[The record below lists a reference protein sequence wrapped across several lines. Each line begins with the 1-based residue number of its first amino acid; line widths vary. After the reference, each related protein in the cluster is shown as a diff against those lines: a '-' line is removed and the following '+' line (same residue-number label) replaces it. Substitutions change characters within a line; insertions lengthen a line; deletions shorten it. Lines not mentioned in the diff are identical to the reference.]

1 MKKSRLDAL
10 LDSAFG
16 IRPGEGRRALLMFAL
31 LLVVVSAVIVGR
43 TVRDAL
49 VLARYPIDQLP
60 LMYVG
65 VALCVSVAAY
75 GYSRVADKRRRDTTL
90 KASLGLAVAAY
101 TGAWALLYTEQ
112 AGSWMYPTLYMLV
125 EIVAMLSVVQF
136 WTFANDIYS
145 AREAKRLFGFIGAGG
160 VLASIL
166 IGFFVGS
173 FAKVVGPGNLLLL
186 AAGLLTA
193 GVLCV
198 VQIAK
203 GATIEL
209 DGLMKRPRGPRFGI
223 ASESGRILHSR
234 HLQIIAGM
242 VIITILTVT
251 LVDYQFKRLAYE
263 HFSGDEHRMASFFGF
278 FYAATG
284 LLSTVIQFVI
294 TGRILRQ
301 AGIVLAL
308 LVLPVTLLGGVV
320 SLLMVPMIPAIVAAT
335 LTKGAENTFR
345 YTINDATMQL
355 LYVPVPTHQRG
366 RAKAFIDG
374 ILKPIAIGLSG
385 LLILGLSRVF
395 GEERVAMDLAF
406 IDLALLTGWLVLVF
420 SIRSEYVR
428 SLLETLRSRRLNVD
442 GSWMLSTDDTTKK
455 ALKSAL
461 ASSSEADVIHALE
474 LVKGMD
480 MDLGEHVPN
489 LLDHPSET
497 VRTTTLRLLERKPD
511 LRKLRMIES
520 RLHDPSDE
528 VRAAAVAAYCA
539 ISGAQSL
546 RAVLPSLDDPSASVR
561 AAAVAGLVRYAGIDG
576 VLAAAET
583 LKKLFLAPEPRTRAV
598 GARVLADIQVQSF
611 YQPLLDLLED
621 PALEVRLAAIEAA
634 GTMGSPELVPRLLQ
648 KLKDRETA
656 RAARRALVGY
666 GDTVEPVLLS
676 VLRNREEDSEIR
688 RGIPDILA
696 RIGGP
701 KAFAVIVRQLKTGDR
716 RLRTALAKAASRMR
730 ERIPH
735 LELDVELLHEITTD
749 EIRAA
754 YQDLAVMDDLG
765 LTPESLLGE
774 ALYVR
779 SKGRIGLIFRL
790 LEIRYPPR
798 TIQLIYTNLYSETKA
813 IRANAVEL
821 ADNILSSETSRLLL
835 PLLDS
840 ASIADTLT
848 RGEALF
854 ELTRSPRRERL
865 EELLGDAEPWV
876 VSAALWEM
884 REGKEHTLVAR
895 AMELSTA
902 DDPLVRET
910 LGVSLSALAP
920 LVEDAPLRARLQ
932 TQAERLEQDA
942 APAVRAAG
950 QNLNSAL
957 RASAS

>member
-16 IRPGEGRRALLMFAL
+16 IRPGEARRALLMFTL
-31 LLVVVSAVIVGR
+31 LLVIVSAVIVGR

-49 VLARYPIDQLP
+49 VLARYPINQLP
-60 LMYVG
+60 FMYVG
-65 VALCVSVAAY
+65 VALCVSLAAY
-75 GYSRVADKRRRDTTL
+75 GYSRVADIRRRDATF

-101 TGAWALLYTEQ
+101 TTAWGLLYTEQ
-112 AGSWMYPTLYMLV
+112 AGVWMYPTLYMLV

-173 FAKVVGPGNLLLL
+173 FAKILGPGNLLLFAAAL
-186 AAGLLTA
+186 LVIGVVCVSKIAAG
-193 GVLCV
+193 
-198 VQIAK
+198 
-203 GATIEL
+203 ATHEL
-209 DGLMKRPRGPRFGI
+209 DGLLKRPRGPRFGL

-242 VIITILTVT
+242 VLITILTVT
-251 LVDYQFKRLAYE
+251 LVDYQFKRITHE
-263 HFSGDEHRMASFFGF
+263 HFGGDEHQMASFFGF

-308 LVLPVTLLGGVV
+308 LVLPVTLLGGVLA
-320 SLLMVPMIPAIVAAT
+320 LLAVPLIPAIVAVA
-335 LTKGAENTFR
+335 LTKGAEHTFR

-374 ILKPIAIGLSG
+374 ILKPTAIGLSG
-385 LLILGLSRVF
+385 LLILGLARVF
-395 GEERVAMDLAF
+395 GEQDVAMDLAF
-406 IDLALLTGWLVLVF
+406 IDLVLLAGWLILVF

-428 SLLETLRSRRLNVD
+428 SLLETLRSRRLSMD

-461 ASSSEADVIHALE
+461 ASPSEADVIHALE

-511 LRKLRMIES
+511 TRKLRMIES
-520 RLHDPSDE
+520 RLHDPADE

-539 ISGAQSL
+539 LSGAQSL
-546 RAVLPSLDDPSASVR
+546 RAILPSLEDPSATVR
-561 AAAVAGLVRYAGIDG
+561 AAAVAGLVRYGGIDG

-583 LKKLFLAPEPRTRAV
+583 LKKLFHAPEPETRAV

-611 YQPLLDLLED
+611 YQPLLELLED
-621 PALEVRLAAIEAA
+621 PALSVRLAAIEAA

-648 KLKDRETA
+648 KLKDRETS
-656 RAARRALVGY
+656 RAARRALVAY

-676 VLRNREEDSEIR
+676 VLRNREEDPEIR

-701 KAFAVIVRQLKTGDR
+701 KAFAVILRQLKTDDR

-735 LELDVELLHEITTD
+735 LELDVELLHEITAL
-749 EIRAA
+749 EIQAA
-754 YQDLAVMDDLG
+754 YQDLAVMEDLG
-765 LTPESLLGE
+765 LTQASLLGE

-798 TIQLIYTNLYSETKA
+798 TIQLIYTNLDSENKA

-821 ADNILSSETSRLLL
+821 ADNVLSSEESRLLL

-840 ASIADTLT
+840 ASVSDTLA
-848 RGEALF
+848 RGESLF
-854 ELTRSPRRERL
+854 ELSRRGRQERL
-865 EELLGDAEPWV
+865 EELLGDPEPWV
-876 VSAALWEM
+876 VSATLWEI
-884 REGKEHTLVAR
+884 RERRELPLVPR
-895 AMELSTA
+895 AMELLASE
-902 DDPLVRET
+902 DPLVRET
-910 LGVSLSALAP
+910 MGMSLSALAP
-920 LVEDAPLRARLQ
+920 LVADAPLRDRLQ
-932 TQAERLEQDA
+932 THAERLGQDG
-942 APAVRAAG
+942 APHVRAAG
-950 QNLNSAL
+950 ENLASAL
-957 RASAS
+957 RMRAS

>member
-1 MKKSRLDAL
+1 MKRSRFDAL

-16 IRPGEGRRALLMFAL
+16 IRPGEGRRAVLMFML

-49 VLARYPIDQLP
+49 VLARYPIEQLP

-65 VALCVSVAAY
+65 VAVCVSIAAY
-75 GYSRVADKRRRDTTL
+75 GYSRVADIRRRDTTL
-90 KASLGLAVAAY
+90 KASLGLAVLAY
-101 TGAWALLYTEQ
+101 TAAWALLYTEQ
-112 AGSWMYPTLYMLV
+112 AGAWMYPTLYMLV

-166 IGFFVGS
+166 IGLLVGS

-186 AAGLLTA
+186 SAGLLA
-193 GVLCV
+193 VGIVCV
-198 VQIAK
+198 VQVAR
-203 GATIEL
+203 GATVEL
-209 DGLMKRPRGPRFGI
+209 DGLLKRPRGPRFGI

-242 VIITILTVT
+242 VIITIFTVT
-251 LVDYQFKRLAYE
+251 LVDYQFKRIAWQ
-263 HFSGDEHRMASFFGF
+263 HFSGDEHQLASFFGY
-278 FYAATG
+278 FYAVTG

-308 LVLPVTLLGGVV
+308 LVLPVTLLGGVM
-320 SLLMVPMIPAIVAAT
+320 SLLMVPLIPAIVAVT

-374 ILKPIAIGLSG
+374 ILKPVAIGLSG
-385 LLILGLSRVF
+385 LLILGLSRAF
-395 GEERVAMDLAF
+395 GQRDVAMDLAF
-406 IDLALLTGWLVLVF
+406 IDLALLVGWLLLVF

-428 SLLETLRSRRLNVD
+428 SLLETLRSRRLNMD

-489 LLDHPSET
+489 LLDHPSQA

-511 LRKLRMIES
+511 VRKLRMIES
-520 RLHDPSDE
+520 RLHDPEDE

-546 RAVLPSLDDPSASVR
+546 RAILPSLEDPSATVQAS
-561 AAAVAGLVRYAGIDG
+561 AVAGLIRYGGIDG

-583 LKKLFLAPEPRTRAV
+583 LKKLFSAPEPDTRAI

-621 PALEVRLAAIEAA
+621 PALKVRLAAIEAA

-656 RAARRALVGY
+656 RAARRALVAY

-676 VLRNREEDSEIR
+676 VLRNREEDPEIR
-688 RGIPDILA
+688 RGIPDIIA

-701 KAFAVIVRQLKTGDR
+701 KAFSVIIRQLRTGDR

-735 LELDVELLHEITTD
+735 LELDLELLNEITTD

-754 YQDLAVMDDLG
+754 YQDLAVMEDLG
-765 LTPESLLGE
+765 LTPASLLGE
-774 ALYVR
+774 ALWVR

-798 TIQLIYTNLYSETKA
+798 TIQLIFTNLDSENKA

-821 ADNILSSETSRLLL
+821 ADNILPSEESRLLL

-840 ASIADTLT
+840 ASLSDTLA
-848 RGEALF
+848 RGESLF
-854 ELTRSPRRERL
+854 ELTRSSRRERL
-865 EELLGDAEPWV
+865 EELLGDSEPWV

-884 REGKEHTLVAR
+884 RESK
-895 AMELSTA
+895 ELSLVGRSVELFLSE
-902 DDPLVRET
+902 DPLVRET
-910 LGVSLSALAP
+910 LGVSLSSLMP
-920 LVEDAPLRARLQ
+920 LVSEAPLRARVQ
-932 TQAERLEQDA
+932 TQAERLEQDPT
-942 APAVRAAG
+942 PAVRAAG
-950 QNLNSAL
+950 QTLLSAL
-957 RASAS
+957 RTSPA